1 MSPQRRRVEGP
12 VVSTSRWRD
21 AGSASQDV
29 DPVRVSPDG
38 RIAYWTGG
46 TPGVGTHKFERRSDP
61 AAAKARA
68 DELRAAL
75 AAKVDPSAH
84 RTLDE
89 LAQTM
94 LDEMRES
101 GTPTGTTRQYKSN
114 WNVWVP
120 PEVGATLCGD
130 AGIEHVTAILR
141 GLGSKKASRGTV
153 NAVIRTLNTVT
164 RTGHLYGWLAADS
177 LGSDR
182 LRQSAYKVARHRAS
196 GTDEA
201 GATITLDKCPTVT
214 EMDEFAASM
223 AVAYPGRGRRHH
235 VQLPEL
241 RPLLD
246 GCGAY
251 PVVIV
256 IDEPAGQLES
266 ANGPDDGFV
275 DIDAYACEPEVS
287 SGRDD

>member
-1 MSPQRRRVEGP
+1 M
-12 VVSTSRWRD
+12 STSRWRD

-101 GTPTGTTRQYKSN
+101 GTPSRPIVETVIAFGS
-114 WNVWVP
+114 
-120 PEVGATLCGD
+120 
-130 AGIEHVTAILR
+130 VTPN
-141 GLGSKKASRGTV
+141 S
-153 NAVIRTLNTVT
+153 
-164 RTGHLYGWLAADS
+164 AAWS
-177 LGSDR
+177 
-182 LRQSAYKVARHRAS
+182 YH
-196 GTDEA
+196 
-201 GATITLDKCPTVT
+201 
-214 EMDEFAASM
+214 
-223 AVAYPGRGRRHH
+223 
-235 VQLPEL
+235 
-241 RPLLD
+241 
-246 GCGAY
+246 
-251 PVVIV
+251 
-256 IDEPAGQLES
+256 
-266 ANGPDDGFV
+266 
-275 DIDAYACEPEVS
+275 ACH
-287 SGRDD
+287 